1 MTLDF
6 YNNIII
12 LDNNILCYADVQ
24 HIFSDNLF
32 IIIILYHVSII

>member
-1 MTLDF
+1 MTFDF

-12 LDNNILCYADVQ
+12 LDNILCYADVQ

-32 IIIILYHVSII
+32 IIIILYNVNII